1 MMPLL
6 RRYWRREI
14 LYANLAAMEVC
25 WFWSWLMFLLGPDIA
40 SSWPAYAGLL
50 LLAASLTRYMHARET
65 PLNRQR
71 VVTAVLASLC
81 SLFLLRLVVYADYA
95 WGYWSWVGAFGWELG
110 NVMQRISPPLVVFAA
125 GLYLWFRGISLAQR
139 DIGVDS
145 VGFSF
150 RVGIAAFVWLFL
162 AQIAVPSPRYPAL
175 AVLYFMLG
183 LLAVGLARIEEVS
196 QSRIGVRSPFSASWM
211 GILVASISAL
221 LGASAGIAWLL
232 SWHNLSRLAQ
242 FIHPLG
248 NLLARLAS
256 PLATVV
262 AWLLEH
268 ILDLLIRL
276 FSRIFSYLGGEQGP
290 LTETGVRLDGLQQ
303 PQPAQ
308 GIALLVLQILKWTLL
323 GAVLALV
330 LAAVAF
336 AVHRLR
342 QAPEDGAIE
351 DANWESRQPQPPVA
365 AGASNW
371 QRLWDALQQ
380 QLARLRGQ
388 DYSLVS
394 IRRIYASLQ
403 RLAAAAGYPRP
414 DAVTPYEYITTLT
427 RGFQEN
433 EREVRLITEA
443 YVRTHY
449 GQRSFPPEYVQE
461 VREAWLAIR
470 ARQEERAGSAANG

>member
-6 RRYWRREI
+6 RRHWRREI
-14 LYANLAAMEVC
+14 LYASLAAIEVC

-95 WGYWSWVGAFGWELG
+95 WGDWSWVGAFGWELG

-276 FSRIFSYLGGEQGP
+276 FSRIFSYLGGGQGP
-290 LTETGVRLDGLQQ
+290 LSETGVRLDGLQQ

>member
-95 WGYWSWVGAFGWELG
+95 WGDWSWVGAFGWELG

-125 GLYLWFRGISLAQR
+125 GLYLRFRGISLAQR

-290 LTETGVRLDGLQQ
+290 FSETGVRLDGL
-303 PQPAQ
+303 
-308 GIALLVLQILKWTLL
+308 
-323 GAVLALV
+323 
-330 LAAVAF
+330 
-336 AVHRLR
+336 
-342 QAPEDGAIE
+342 
-351 DANWESRQPQPPVA
+351 
-365 AGASNW
+365 
-371 QRLWDALQQ
+371 
-380 QLARLRGQ
+380 
-388 DYSLVS
+388 
-394 IRRIYASLQ
+394 
-403 RLAAAAGYPRP
+403 
-414 DAVTPYEYITTLT
+414 
-427 RGFQEN
+427 
-433 EREVRLITEA
+433 
-443 YVRTHY
+443 
-449 GQRSFPPEYVQE
+449 
-461 VREAWLAIR
+461 
-470 ARQEERAGSAANG
+470 

>member
-6 RRYWRREI
+6 RRHWRREI

-95 WGYWSWVGAFGWELG
+95 WGDWSWVGAFGWELG

>member
-95 WGYWSWVGAFGWELG
+95 WGDWSWVGAFGWELG

-342 QAPEDGAIE
+342 QAPEDGAIK

>member
-95 WGYWSWVGAFGWELG
+95 WGDWSWVGAFGWELG